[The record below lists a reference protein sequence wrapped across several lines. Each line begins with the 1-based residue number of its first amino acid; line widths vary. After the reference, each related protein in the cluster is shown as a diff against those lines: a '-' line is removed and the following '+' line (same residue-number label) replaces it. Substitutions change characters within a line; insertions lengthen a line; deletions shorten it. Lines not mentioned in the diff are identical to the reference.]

1 MASNRRSI
9 VLDTLNRW
17 FRPGRL
23 RCLVSNLMLCKR
35 NRFSFCRVGLPAC
48 PRAERACMGSSNP
61 ARPRPASRLLA
72 RNPRLHL
79 PERPL
84 PGAPLSPG
92 TPREKK
98 KSGRPWGAS
107 PSGRH
112 IECAGEMTTQPSGRS
127 FEEVRILWH
136 GRLNEARLAYER
148 AVAQTEAALK
158 EGVAAA
164 PDAALARRLALF
176 RESAA
181 REEYVRILKIY
192 ADLVVRG
199 ISPEE

>member
-1 MASNRRSI
+1 
-9 VLDTLNRW
+9 
-17 FRPGRL
+17 
-23 RCLVSNLMLCKR
+23 
-35 NRFSFCRVGLPAC
+35 
-48 PRAERACMGSSNP
+48 
-61 ARPRPASRLLA
+61 
-72 RNPRLHL
+72 
-79 PERPL
+79 
-84 PGAPLSPG
+84 
-92 TPREKK
+92 
-98 KSGRPWGAS
+98 
-107 PSGRH
+107 
-112 IECAGEMTTQPSGRS
+112 MTTQPSGRS